1 MKRRLPLASI
11 ITAVMLCCAICS
23 HVAVAQTISGT
34 IFGNVTD
41 PSGAVVPGVTITIKN
56 LDTGTTRTILTDGE
70 GRYRVTALP
79 VGSYEVKAAR
89 EGFGEALRTGI
100 ELTVGREASVDFQL
114 QVGQLNEQ
122 IRVSSEAPLI
132 DQTRPAITA
141 LVNERTIRE
150 YPLNGRDLFQ
160 LTTLQTGVTNTAG
173 ITASSIGS
181 SAIDTGPG
189 TTKIAVNGARITAN
203 NFLLDGSI
211 VNDAFNNTPGGV
223 TGNFTGV
230 DTLREFEILTNTYS
244 AEYAV
249 GGGAIVNA
257 VTKSGT
263 NQFHGTVFEFLRN
276 SALDARNFFDTGDVP
291 PFKRNQFG
299 GSIGGPIK
307 TNKTFFFGSYEGMR
321 QNLGVS
327 RRFAVPT
334 AAKRAIAAPSVKPY
348 VDLYPLPNGPELGGG
363 TAFYIR
369 NATDNAVDNF
379 FTMRVDHQFSA
390 KDSIFARYSFDDSNV
405 DQATQLIQNEVTAG
419 RNQYVTIGEDHIFS
433 PRLLNTFR
441 FGYNRSFIRGDTP
454 YAVDIPASLSWIP
467 GQPLGTFFGINE
479 IAPLGNNLFTPRF
492 FAYNHFEFTDSLSII
507 RGTHSIKTG
516 FSFRRI
522 QLNAA
527 SNQFQQGVYFYQGLP
542 PNPFFPQGL
551 SSLDAF
557 LFGLPAIFIA
567 PQPGADFY
575 RGIRQ
580 SIVGTYVQDDW
591 QVNGKLTLNLGLR
604 YEVFTVPTEVNG
616 KVANLRNLTD
626 PTTTVGEPFF
636 NNPSKKNFAPRV
648 GFAYVPFSDGK
659 TSIRGGYGI
668 YDMPIL
674 PYLYRFEISG
684 QPPFAGLAFVG
695 GPPPVFFPAPFPN
708 AFSVIT
714 SSQLP
719 LPPSV
724 NTIDFNPERTYMQQY
739 NMNVQREVMGNL
751 VVTVGYIGS
760 RGVHLGRKN
769 SVNQRT
775 DFTFVNGRKFF
786 PELPPGVPPQAEFLN
801 PNFGA
806 IRLNTFD
813 GVSSYN
819 ALQFRVEKRL
829 SRGLEFQSSYTWGK
843 ALDDAS
849 GTESEFAN
857 VQGGSRVQDPL
868 DRRAEHGRAAFDVRQ
883 TFIMGATYE
892 IPTIHKFTGVTDKV
906 LNGWELT
913 GLLTTRSGFP
923 FNAVI
928 GFDRARDAS
937 PDNIAQRPDI
947 VSGRTYASAI
957 TGDPNHY
964 IDASAFTLAPAGMY
978 GNEGRNVLDG
988 PGLATFDLGIFK
1000 NTKIGENVSI
1010 QFRTEVFNLF
1020 NRANFAI
1027 PDNLVVFTSES
1038 GNVPGNFGIITRTTT
1053 TSRQLQ
1059 FGLKFIF

>member
-1 MKRRLPLASI
+1 
-11 ITAVMLCCAICS
+11 
-23 HVAVAQTISGT
+23 
-34 IFGNVTD
+34 VTD
-41 PSGAVVPGVTITIKN
+41 PSGAVVPGATITIKN
-56 LDTGTTRTILTDGE
+56 IDTGTTRTIITDDE
-70 GRYRVTALP
+70 GRYRVSALP
-79 VGSYEVKAAR
+79 VGSYEVKAER
-89 EGFGEALRTGI
+89 QGFGVALHTGI
-100 ELTVGREASVDFQL
+100 EMTVGREAAVDFQL
-114 QVGQLNEQ
+114 QIGQLNEQ

-132 DQTRPAITA
+132 DQTHPALTA

-173 ITASSIGS
+173 ITASAIGS

-230 DTLREFEILTNTYS
+230 DTLREFEMLTNSYS
-244 AEYAV
+244 AEYSV

-263 NQFHGTVFEFLRN
+263 NQFHGTLFEFFRN
-276 SALDARNFFDTGDVP
+276 SALDARNFFDAGDVP
-291 PFKRNQFG
+291 AFKRNQFG

-307 TNKTFFFGSYEGMR
+307 KNKTFFFGSYEGLR
-321 QNLGVS
+321 QDLGVS

-334 AAKRAIAAPSVKPY
+334 LAKRALAAPVVKPY
-348 VDLYPLPNGPELGGG
+348 VDLYPLPNGQDLGDG

-369 NATDNAVDNF
+369 SASDSATDNF

-390 KDSIFARYSFDDSNV
+390 KDSIFARYTFDNSNV
-405 DQATQLIQNEVTAG
+405 DQATQVIQNEVTSG

-433 PRLLNTFR
+433 PRVLNTFR
-441 FGYNRSFIRGDTP
+441 FGFNRSFIDGDTP

-467 GQPLGTFFGINE
+467 GQKLGTFFGISE

-492 FAYNHFEFTDSLSII
+492 FAYNHFEFTDALSVIK
-507 RGTHSIKTG
+507 GAHSIKTG

-527 SNQFQQGVYFYQGLP
+527 SNQFLQGVYFYQGLP
-542 PNPFFPQGL
+542 PNPFFPNGL

-580 SIVGTYVQDDW
+580 SIVGGYVQDDW
-591 QVNGKLTLNLGLR
+591 QIKRNLTINLGLR
-604 YEVFTVPTEVNG
+604 YEFFTTPSEVNG
-616 KVANLRNLTD
+616 KVANLRVATD
-626 PTTTVGEPFF
+626 PTTTVGDPFF
-636 NNPSKKNFAPRV
+636 KNPSKKNFAPRV

-668 YDMPIL
+668 YDVPIL
-674 PYLYRFEISG
+674 PYLYRFEMSG

-695 GPPPVFFPAPFPN
+695 GPPPIFFPAPFPN
-708 AFSVIT
+708 AFDVIT
-714 SSQLP
+714 SSQIP

-724 NTIDFNPERTYMQQY
+724 NNIEFNPERSYMQQY
-739 NMNVQREVMGNL
+739 NLNVQREVMRNL
-751 VVTVGYIGS
+751 VVTLGYIGS
-760 RGVHLGRKN
+760 KGTHLGRKN

-786 PELPPGVPPQAEFLN
+786 PELPPGVPPQSEFLN

-806 IRLNTFD
+806 IRMTTFD

-819 ALQFRVEKRL
+819 ALQLRVEKRL
-829 SRGLEFQSSYTWGK
+829 SRGLDFQASYTWGK

-857 VQGGSRVQDPL
+857 VPGGSRVQDPL
-868 DRRAEHGRAAFDVRQ
+868 DRFAEHGRAAFDVRQ
-883 TFIMGATYE
+883 SFIMGATYE
-892 IPTIHKFTGVTDKV
+892 LPKNSKFTGVTDKL

-913 GLLTTRSGFP
+913 GLVTTRSGFP
-923 FNAVI
+923 FHPII
-928 GFDRARDAS
+928 GFDRARDDS

-947 VSGRTYASAI
+947 VTGRSYASAV

-964 IDASAFTLAPAGMY
+964 IDSTAFTLAPAGTY
-978 GNEGRNVLDG
+978 GNSGRNVLDG

-1000 NTKIGENVSI
+1000 NTKIGENVTI

-1027 PDNLVVFTSES
+1027 PDNLVVFTSE
-1038 GNVPGNFGIITRTTT
+1038 NMDVPGNFGIITRTTT
-1053 TSRQLQ
+1053 TSRQMQ